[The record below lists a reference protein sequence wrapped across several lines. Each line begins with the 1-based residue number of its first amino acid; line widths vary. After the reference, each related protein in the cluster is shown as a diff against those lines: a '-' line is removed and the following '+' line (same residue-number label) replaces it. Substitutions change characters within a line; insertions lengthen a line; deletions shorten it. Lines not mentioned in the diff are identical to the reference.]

1 MTLSIVLTIA
11 LIAYLLMV
19 IVDYSRT
26 TYTIKKLL
34 QDDTLSK
41 KIKEY
46 DTEIYVIHTQIEGIE
61 LEIKDLQKDGKSH
74 THKIKK
80 LQKKIEKLNEKSSQI
95 KGAKDSLNDLAKD
108 MKKNTKFSVNRLRQI
123 RHDLKKYLYNSQR

>member
-26 TYTIKKLL
+26 TYMIKKLV

-46 DTEIYVIHTQIEGIE
+46 NTEIYVIHTQIEGIE
-61 LEIKDLQKDGKSH
+61 LEIKDLQKKEKLTKLKSYRKKLRNLMKSH
-74 THKIKK
+74 LK
-80 LQKKIEKLNEKSSQI
+80 LRKQKTVLTI
-95 KGAKDSLNDLAKD
+95 
-108 MKKNTKFSVNRLRQI
+108 
-123 RHDLKKYLYNSQR
+123 

>member
-26 TYTIKKLL
+26 TYTIKKLV
-34 QDDTLSK
+34 QDDTLSE

-46 DTEIYVIHTQIEGIE
+46 NTEIYVIHTQIEGIE

-74 THKIKK
+74 IHKTKK

-95 KGAKDSLNDLAKD
+95 KEAKNSLNDLAKD
-108 MKKNTKFSVNRLRQI
+108 MKRNTKFSVNRLRQI

>member
-1 MTLSIVLTIA
+1 MKGMKNDLITLAIETSCDETACAVVKNGEEI
-11 LIAYLLMV
+11 
-19 IVDYSRT
+19 
-26 TYTIKKLL
+26 
-34 QDDTLSK
+34 LSN
-41 KIKEY
+41 
-46 DTEIYVIHTQIEGIE
+46 VIHTQIEGIE

>member
-26 TYTIKKLL
+26 TYTIKKLV

-46 DTEIYVIHTQIEGIE
+46 NTEIYVIHTQIEGIE

-74 THKIKK
+74 TQKTKK

-95 KGAKDSLNDLAKD
+95 KEAKNSLNDLAKD
-108 MKKNTKFSVNRLRQI
+108 MKRNTKFSVNRLRQI

>member
-26 TYTIKKLL
+26 TYMIKKLV

-46 DTEIYVIHTQIEGIE
+46 NTEIYVIHTQIEGIE
-61 LEIKDLQKDGKSH
+61 LEIKDLQKERK

-80 LQKKIEKLNEKSSQI
+80 LQKKLRNLMKSHLKLRKQKTVLTI
-95 KGAKDSLNDLAKD
+95 
-108 MKKNTKFSVNRLRQI
+108 
-123 RHDLKKYLYNSQR
+123 

>member
-19 IVDYSRT
+19 IIDYSRT
-26 TYTIKKLL
+26 TYTIKKLV

-46 DTEIYVIHTQIEGIE
+46 NTEIYVIHTQIEDIE
-61 LEIKDLQKDGKSH
+61 LEIKDLQKTENLTLTKLKSYR
-74 THKIKK
+74 
-80 LQKKIEKLNEKSSQI
+80 
-95 KGAKDSLNDLAKD
+95 KD
-108 MKKNTKFSVNRLRQI
+108 
-123 RHDLKKYLYNSQR
+123 

>member
-26 TYTIKKLL
+26 TYTIKKLV

-46 DTEIYVIHTQIEGIE
+46 NTEIYVIHTQIEGIE
-61 LEIKDLQKDGKSH
+61 HEIKDLQKDGKSH

>member
-19 IVDYSRT
+19 IIDYSRT
-26 TYTIKKLL
+26 TYTIKKLV

-46 DTEIYVIHTQIEGIE
+46 NTEIYVIHTQIEDIE
-61 LEIKDLQKDGKSH
+61 LEIKDLQKTENLTLTKLKSYR
-74 THKIKK
+74 
-80 LQKKIEKLNEKSSQI
+80 
-95 KGAKDSLNDLAKD
+95 KDWE
-108 MKKNTKFSVNRLRQI
+108 T
-123 RHDLKKYLYNSQR
+123 

>member
-19 IVDYSRT
+19 IIDYSRT
-26 TYTIKKLL
+26 TYTIKKLV

-46 DTEIYVIHTQIEGIE
+46 NTENLCNSYT
-61 LEIKDLQKDGKSH
+61 
-74 THKIKK
+74 K
-80 LQKKIEKLNEKSSQI
+80 LKVLN
-95 KGAKDSLNDLAKD
+95 
-108 MKKNTKFSVNRLRQI
+108 
-123 RHDLKKYLYNSQR
+123 LK

>member
-26 TYTIKKLL
+26 TYTIKKLV

-80 LQKKIEKLNEKSSQI
+80 LQKKIEKLN
-95 KGAKDSLNDLAKD
+95 GAKDSLKDLAKD